1 MAEVFVEHLVKR
13 KVGIYNWIL
22 RFLAVVA
29 SVCSVFLFPYLGV
42 FTLTVMFGIIYLCYI
57 VFSNTSIEYEYSFL
71 NGELTIDRILGQR
84 KRKHVATFDLN
95 QTEIVARTN
104 SEDIQSRAKGMRV
117 ADFSSGMQSADMCSM
132 IVNGKN
138 GQIHVLFEP
147 DEEMIRAMKYV
158 RPSLIR
164 IDDVKL

>member
-1 MAEVFVEHLVKR
+1 MSEVFVEHLVKR

-22 RFLAVVA
+22 RTLALA
-29 SVCSVFLFPYLGV
+29 AAMGSVFLFPYFGV
-42 FTLTVMFGIIYLCYI
+42 FTLTIMFGIIYLCYY
-57 VFSNTSIEYEYSFL
+57 VFSSTSVEYEYSFL

-95 QTEIVARTN
+95 QTELVARTN
-104 SEDIQSRAKGMRV
+104 SDDIISRTSGMRV
-117 ADFSSGMQSADMCSM
+117 ADFSSGIKSDDLCSM

-138 GQIHVLFEP
+138 GQIHVIFEP

-158 RPSLIR
+158 RPSLVK
-164 IDDVKL
+164 IDGIKL